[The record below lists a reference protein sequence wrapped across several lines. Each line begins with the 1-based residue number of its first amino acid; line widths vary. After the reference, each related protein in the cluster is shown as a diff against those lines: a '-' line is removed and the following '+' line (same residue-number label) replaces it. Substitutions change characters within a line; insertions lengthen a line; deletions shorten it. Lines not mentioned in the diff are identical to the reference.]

1 MQKLIALFLMLQVF
15 QARSA
20 TVSGLVKDKSGN
32 PIAFASIIIKGTTKG
47 TTANAKGFYSLE
59 IEPGTHLLI
68 AQHVGYKSVEKTVKV
83 TAAVLEIDFELEVQ
97 QYNLKEVVVN
107 SGAEDPAYAII
118 RNAISKREAHLKE
131 IKKFQCEVYLKGQL
145 QLRNY
150 PKNFMG
156 KTVDFEDGDT
166 SKRKMIFLS
175 ESIVK
180 YAVEEP
186 KSRKIDVISSKVG
199 GQSDGFGF
207 ADPQIISFYENIV
220 PFGAGLNPR
229 GFVSPIANNALYFYK
244 YKFEGTFFENG
255 SEISRI
261 KVIPKRKYEPLFSGY
276 INIVED
282 EWRIQSVQLRLLK
295 EQAMQLLDTLMIE
308 QLYSPAPGN
317 VWVIKSQ
324 VLYPSGKIFGF
335 EFFGNFLQVYD
346 KFNLNPTF
354 KKTFFDHTI
363 LKFEDSASKKT
374 MAYWDSIRPIP
385 LVVEEKKTYKKLD
398 SLETERKN
406 PHYLDSL
413 DKRRNK
419 FTILGFLL
427 TGNSISVQK
436 KKTFWVVPS
445 VLNSFFYNTVEGG
458 SIDFVPYYIKKYKG
472 QESLSIATDIRY
484 GLANQHF
491 NPSVSV
497 NYRYGKKYVKNI
509 SLSGGAKVFQ
519 FNNESPILPVL
530 NTFIT
535 LNQKYNYMKIYE
547 ADFFRFSYFTGLGNG
562 FTLGADF
569 QFQNRKPLENLSD
582 MASWKNYPDRNFT
595 PNYPTEITQ
604 SNMLPNKASIFTINA
619 SWKPGSNYIELPD
632 QKINIGSKYPTFHA
646 SFTQGINGFLGSDV
660 SYSKWNFGVTDHLN
674 MKLGGRISYAFG
686 VGGFLN
692 ADKLFIPDYQQFQGN
707 QIVIATPYLSSF
719 QLPAYYQFSNS
730 ARFHSSAHIEYHLNG
745 LLTNK
750 IPGFRKLNLFFVTGG
765 SALYI
770 QPNTKYYEA
779 YFGIENI
786 FKVLRVDFVQ
796 GFEQNGSRPSGFRIS
811 VPFVSN
817 R

>member
-83 TAAVLEIDFELEVQ
+83 TATVSEIDFELEVQ

-118 RNAISKREAHLKE
+118 RNTISKREAHLKE

-472 QESLSIATDIRY
+472 QELLSIATDIRY

-582 MASWKNYPDRNFT
+582 IASWKNYPDRNFT

-660 SYSKWNFGVTDHLN
+660 SYSKWNFGITDHLN

>member
-1 MQKLIALFLMLQVF
+1 MQKLITLFLMLQVF

-83 TAAVLEIDFELEVQ
+83 TATVSEIDFELEVQ

-118 RNAISKREAHLKE
+118 RNTISKREAHLKE

-582 MASWKNYPDRNFT
+582 IASWKNYPDRNFT

-660 SYSKWNFGVTDHLN
+660 SYSKWNFGITDHLN

>member
-83 TAAVLEIDFELEVQ
+83 TATVSEIDFELEVQ

-118 RNAISKREAHLKE
+118 RNTISKREAHLKE

-582 MASWKNYPDRNFT
+582 IASWKNYPDRNFT

-660 SYSKWNFGVTDHLN
+660 SYSKWNFGITDHLN

>member
-68 AQHVGYKSVEKTVKV
+68 AQHVGHKSVEKTVKV
-83 TAAVLEIDFELEVQ
+83 TATVSEIDFELEVQ

-436 KKTFWVVPS
+436 KKTFWVFPS

-491 NPSVSV
+491 NPSLSV

-660 SYSKWNFGVTDHLN
+660 SYSKWNFGITDHLN

-686 VGGFLN
+686 IGGFLN
-692 ADKLFIPDYQQFQGN
+692 ADKLYIPDYQQFQGN